1 MKRKLKVNDF
11 FCGCGGM
18 GIAFKNAG
26 YEIAGAWDFD
36 KYAVESY
43 RANVGDH
50 VQKADI
56 KELHQAD
63 IPQADVWAFGFP
75 CQDLSVAGKQRG
87 MILKCEDCGEEIEIN
102 PEEYTGNTICSKCSS
117 NNFKAASRSGC
128 FFEMMR
134 LLEETEREREHAMP
148 AVIIAENVRGLRP
161 YLPVLRLEYE
171 RHGYTAHI
179 EMFNSKYWNVP
190 QNRDRYAV
198 VGTRNKK
205 NLTFTFPKEQL
216 EFVPKLSDYLE
227 KDVPEKYYLPDEKAQ
242 TIIAQA
248 LEKLEGLGKCH
259 ACITPDRINKRQ
271 NGPRAKAEDEPMFT
285 LTAQD
290 LHGVI
295 ILEDEQTE
303 ESVVTDI
310 AEETGLLDP
319 NGCGKTLRVGG
330 GGSITKKHNYQHVI
344 VNPGGQRATE
354 FPITVTVNKCGRNV
368 LKIADVSP
376 CLTAR
381 DYKGYAGKKDMIAV
395 IEERKEQDN
404 GKSQQPGCQMVGML
418 DIKGQ
423 DQCRRVYSTDGIA
436 PTLTTSGGG
445 QREVKIFDTKR
456 LRVRK
461 LTPKEYGI
469 LQAFPMDDWKQVV
482 SDSQAYKQFGNAVTT
497 TVFTAI
503 AEEIAK
509 SIYAAEES
517 EEQNMEAENKNFTGM
532 NEPEEKP
539 TAESILAAAEAEAKV
554 AAEREET
561 TKTAIPAE
569 ETITP
574 NSLANGMLQFLLDSG
589 IVASACVTDE
599 TEKMFAKHIKEELDG
614 ITIGETPEILRDWEA
629 AQNAVNDMLSKYAP
643 GGYMGK
649 IIYPLLTPLKE
660 RLEAG
665 ERTPDLY
672 NAIVEATR

>member
-1 MKRKLKVNDF
+1 MER
-11 FCGCGGM
+11 
-18 GIAFKNAG
+18 
-26 YEIAGAWDFD
+26 
-36 KYAVESY
+36 
-43 RANVGDH
+43 
-50 VQKADI
+50 
-56 KELHQAD
+56 
-63 IPQADVWAFGFP
+63 
-75 CQDLSVAGKQRG
+75 
-87 MILKCEDCGEEIEIN
+87 
-102 PEEYTGNTICSKCSS
+102 T
-117 NNFKAASRSGC
+117 NN
-128 FFEMMR
+128 
-134 LLEETEREREHAMP
+134 
-148 AVIIAENVRGLRP
+148 
-161 YLPVLRLEYE
+161 
-171 RHGYTAHI
+171 
-179 EMFNSKYWNVP
+179 
-190 QNRDRYAV
+190 Q
-198 VGTRNKK
+198 
-205 NLTFTFPKEQL
+205 
-216 EFVPKLSDYLE
+216 
-227 KDVPEKYYLPDEKAQ
+227 
-242 TIIAQA
+242 
-248 LEKLEGLGKCH
+248 
-259 ACITPDRINKRQ
+259 
-271 NGPRAKAEDEPMFT
+271 
-285 LTAQD
+285 
-290 LHGVI
+290 
-295 ILEDEQTE
+295 
-303 ESVVTDI
+303 
-310 AEETGLLDP
+310 
-319 NGCGKTLRVGG
+319 
-330 GGSITKKHNYQHVI
+330 
-344 VNPGGQRATE
+344 
-354 FPITVTVNKCGRNV
+354 
-368 LKIADVSP
+368 
-376 CLTAR
+376 
-381 DYKGYAGKKDMIAV
+381 
-395 IEERKEQDN
+395 
-404 GKSQQPGCQMVGML
+404 GCQMVGML

-436 PTLTTSGGG
+436 PTLTTSRGG

-517 EEQNMEAENKNFTGM
+517 EEHNMEAENKTFTGM

-539 TAESILAAAEAEAKV
+539 TAESILAAAEAQVEADQ
-554 AAEREET
+554 EET

-574 NSLANGMLQFLLDSG
+574 DTLAAGMLHFLLDSG

-614 ITIGETPEILRDWEA
+614 MTIGEAPEILRDWEA

>member
-1 MKRKLKVNDF
+1 M
-11 FCGCGGM
+11 
-18 GIAFKNAG
+18 
-26 YEIAGAWDFD
+26 E
-36 KYAVESY
+36 
-43 RANVGDH
+43 RANN
-50 VQKADI
+50 Q
-56 KELHQAD
+56 
-63 IPQADVWAFGFP
+63 
-75 CQDLSVAGKQRG
+75 
-87 MILKCEDCGEEIEIN
+87 
-102 PEEYTGNTICSKCSS
+102 
-117 NNFKAASRSGC
+117 
-128 FFEMMR
+128 
-134 LLEETEREREHAMP
+134 
-148 AVIIAENVRGLRP
+148 
-161 YLPVLRLEYE
+161 
-171 RHGYTAHI
+171 
-179 EMFNSKYWNVP
+179 
-190 QNRDRYAV
+190 
-198 VGTRNKK
+198 
-205 NLTFTFPKEQL
+205 
-216 EFVPKLSDYLE
+216 
-227 KDVPEKYYLPDEKAQ
+227 
-242 TIIAQA
+242 
-248 LEKLEGLGKCH
+248 
-259 ACITPDRINKRQ
+259 
-271 NGPRAKAEDEPMFT
+271 
-285 LTAQD
+285 
-290 LHGVI
+290 
-295 ILEDEQTE
+295 
-303 ESVVTDI
+303 
-310 AEETGLLDP
+310 
-319 NGCGKTLRVGG
+319 
-330 GGSITKKHNYQHVI
+330 
-344 VNPGGQRATE
+344 
-354 FPITVTVNKCGRNV
+354 
-368 LKIADVSP
+368 
-376 CLTAR
+376 
-381 DYKGYAGKKDMIAV
+381 
-395 IEERKEQDN
+395 
-404 GKSQQPGCQMVGML
+404 GCQMVGML

-517 EEQNMEAENKNFTGM
+517 EEQNM
-532 NEPEEKP
+532 
-539 TAESILAAAEAEAKV
+539 

-569 ETITP
+569 KTITP

>member
-1 MKRKLKVNDF
+1 MER
-11 FCGCGGM
+11 
-18 GIAFKNAG
+18 
-26 YEIAGAWDFD
+26 
-36 KYAVESY
+36 
-43 RANVGDH
+43 
-50 VQKADI
+50 
-56 KELHQAD
+56 
-63 IPQADVWAFGFP
+63 
-75 CQDLSVAGKQRG
+75 
-87 MILKCEDCGEEIEIN
+87 
-102 PEEYTGNTICSKCSS
+102 T
-117 NNFKAASRSGC
+117 NN
-128 FFEMMR
+128 
-134 LLEETEREREHAMP
+134 
-148 AVIIAENVRGLRP
+148 
-161 YLPVLRLEYE
+161 
-171 RHGYTAHI
+171 
-179 EMFNSKYWNVP
+179 
-190 QNRDRYAV
+190 Q
-198 VGTRNKK
+198 
-205 NLTFTFPKEQL
+205 
-216 EFVPKLSDYLE
+216 
-227 KDVPEKYYLPDEKAQ
+227 
-242 TIIAQA
+242 
-248 LEKLEGLGKCH
+248 
-259 ACITPDRINKRQ
+259 
-271 NGPRAKAEDEPMFT
+271 
-285 LTAQD
+285 
-290 LHGVI
+290 
-295 ILEDEQTE
+295 
-303 ESVVTDI
+303 
-310 AEETGLLDP
+310 
-319 NGCGKTLRVGG
+319 
-330 GGSITKKHNYQHVI
+330 
-344 VNPGGQRATE
+344 
-354 FPITVTVNKCGRNV
+354 
-368 LKIADVSP
+368 
-376 CLTAR
+376 
-381 DYKGYAGKKDMIAV
+381 
-395 IEERKEQDN
+395 
-404 GKSQQPGCQMVGML
+404 GCQMVGML

-423 DQCRRVYSTDGIA
+423 DQCRRVYSVDGIA

-539 TAESILAAAEAEAKV
+539 TAESVLTVAEAQAAAGQ
-554 AAEREET
+554 EET

-574 NSLANGMLQFLLDSG
+574 DALAAGMLHFLLDSG

-599 TEKMFAKHIKEELDG
+599 TEKMFAKHIKEKLDG
-614 ITIGETPEILRDWEA
+614 MTIGEAQEILRDWGA